1 MLGQGG
7 DDGTVTCPACGR
19 RLDREDAREY
29 DKHGDRFDR
38 RGKSFEH
45 FCKPCHDD
53 LCMQGRTGLEATLVE
68 IEAGEHADAEFFSRF
83 AAETGERD
91 GSIEER

>member
-19 RLDREDAREY
+19 TLDREDAREY

-38 RGKSFEH
+38 RGKSFEY
-45 FCKPCHDD
+45 FCKSCHDD
-53 LCMQGRTGLEATLVE
+53 LCLQGRAGLEATLVE

-83 AAETGERD
+83 AAENGERD

>member
-1 MLGQGG
+1 MLGEGGG
-7 DDGTVTCPACGR
+7 DETVTCPACGR
-19 RLDREDAREY
+19 TLDREDAREY
-29 DKHGDRFDR
+29 DKYGDRFDR

-53 LCMQGRTGLEATLVE
+53 LCLQGRTGLEATLVE
-68 IEAGEHADAEFFSRF
+68 IEAGEHADAEFFTRF

>member
-1 MLGQGG
+1 MLGRGE

-19 RLDREDAREY
+19 TLDREEAREY
-29 DKHGDRFDR
+29 DKYGDRFDR

-45 FCKPCHDD
+45 LCKPCHDD
-53 LCMQGRTGLEATLVE
+53 LCLQERQGLEETLVD
-68 IEAGEHADAEFFSRF
+68 IEAGEHADAEFFRRF
-83 AAETGERD
+83 AAENEERD